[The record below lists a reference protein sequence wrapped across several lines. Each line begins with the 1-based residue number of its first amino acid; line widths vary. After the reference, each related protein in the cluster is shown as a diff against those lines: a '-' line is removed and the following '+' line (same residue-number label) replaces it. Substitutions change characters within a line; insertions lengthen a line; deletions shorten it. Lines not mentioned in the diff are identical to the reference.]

1 MRRGRLASMVPVA
14 LLLLGILEIV
24 AIIAV
29 GRWIGALATIG
40 LLLLGFVLG
49 VWLLKREG
57 RRTWRALRTAAS
69 SGKMPSREIADAS
82 LVLVGGILLL
92 IPGFITGVIGL
103 FFALPFTRPLTRRV
117 LERFITA
124 RVVAVAPVGAFG
136 SGAFGPGA
144 SSVFGPGSAGFSTS
158 RPTGPASGTTG
169 RSASE
174 DVIEGE
180 ITRETW

>member
-117 LERFITA
+117 LEEYPRLNIVGEEWSGNP
-124 RVVAVAPVGAFG
+124 VVVSYWLRGGRNRNGIGMCSFNTDG
-136 SGAFGPGA
+136 S
-144 SSVFGPGSAGFSTS
+144 
-158 RPTGPASGTTG
+158 RL
-169 RSASE
+169 
-174 DVIEGE
+174 
-180 ITRETW
+180 